1 MTHVFAEVNE
11 LSLGVFSIV
20 IAITL
25 GITFWAA
32 KRSRTA
38 EGFFTAER
46 SITGGQNG
54 FAISGDFM
62 SASTFL
68 GVTGLV
74 FLVGMDG
81 TLILVS
87 SLLSFLVVLFL
98 IAERM
103 RNAGKF
109 TTADVLA
116 FRLRERPART
126 AAAVNTLT
134 IAGLYLMAQL
144 LGAGVLIQALAGIS
158 FPLAVV
164 ITGTFMIIYVV
175 FGGMLA
181 TTWVQIVK
189 AGLLLAC
196 GFGLLVAIL
205 IESKFSISSV
215 LTQATERH
223 PEGDAILSHGLLFP
237 TDNPLDTI
245 SYVLT
250 FALGTAGLP
259 HILIRFFTVPD
270 AQAARKSVVWA
281 TVIIGS
287 FYLIVVLIGY
297 AARAYLPDESV
308 TAAGESGNLAGPLL
322 AQEFGGGA
330 GSVGGDIALALVSAV
345 AFATILA
352 VVAGLVISASGAVAH
367 DLWSNVIRKGR
378 VSDDEEVKVARVSS
392 IALGVIAIV
401 LTVIVGAGTNITV
414 LVALAFSVAAS
425 ANFPPLLLALS
436 WRRFNTMGAVV
447 GAASGLI
454 ASLVVIFL
462 GPNVMDDP
470 VINLSQTAIISV
482 PIGFLGCWLG
492 TMLSEERG
500 AERSYHEMLVRS
512 ETGIGAEE
520 AHAITKRAR
529 TKGEPEGVS

>member
-1 MTHVFAEVNE
+1 MTILAEVNE

-20 IAITL
+20 IAVTLVITY
-25 GITFWAA
+25 WAA
-32 KRSRTA
+32 QRSRTA

-46 SITGGQNG
+46 SISGGQNG

-98 IAERM
+98 LAERM

-116 FRLRERPART
+116 FRLREKPART
-126 AAAVNTLT
+126 AAAMNTLT

-144 LGAGVLIQALAGIS
+144 LGAGVLIPALAGIDFS
-158 FPLAVV
+158 LSVV
-164 ITGTFMIIYVV
+164 ITGTFMMIYVV

-189 AGLLLAC
+189 AGLLLTC
-196 GFGLLVAIL
+196 GAALLIAIM
-205 IESKFSISSV
+205 IKSGFSISGV

-223 PEGDAILSHGLLFP
+223 PDGDAILNHGLLFP
-237 TDNPLDTI
+237 TDNPLNTI
-245 SYVLT
+245 SYILA

-281 TVIIGS
+281 TTIIGS
-287 FYLIVVLIGY
+287 FYLIVVLIGF
-297 AARAYLPDESV
+297 AARAYLPDEGV
-308 TAAGESGNLAGPLL
+308 EAAGTSGNLAGPLL
-322 AQEFGGGA
+322 AQEFGGGV
-330 GSVGGDIALALVSAV
+330 GTVGGDIALALVSAV

-378 VSDDEEVKVARVSS
+378 ISEGEEVQVARATSVV
-392 IALGVIAIV
+392 IGVISILLTIV
-401 LTVIVGAGTNITV
+401 VGAGTNITV
-414 LVALAFSVAAS
+414 LVALAFTVAAS

-447 GAASGLI
+447 GALTGLI
-454 ASLVVIFL
+454 ASVLGILL

-470 VINLSQTAIISV
+470 VIDLAYPAIVSV
-482 PIGFLGCWLG
+482 PLGFLGCFLG
-492 TMLSEERG
+492 TMLSTERG
-500 AERSYHEMLVRS
+500 AERSYHELVVRS

-520 AHAITKRAR
+520 AHPTSPRAAA
-529 TKGEPEGVS
+529 EPEVVAGR

>member
-1 MTHVFAEVNE
+1 MSNGVNE
-11 LSLGVFSIV
+11 LSLAVFSVV
-20 IAITL
+20 IAVTLAITY
-25 GITFWAA
+25 WAA

-46 SITGGQNG
+46 GISGGQNG

-98 IAERM
+98 LAERM

-126 AAAVNTLT
+126 AAAINTLV

-144 LGAGVLIQALAGIS
+144 LGAGVLIQALAGVD
-158 FPLAVV
+158 FWVAVAL
-164 ITGTFMIIYVV
+164 TGTFMMIYVV

-189 AGLLLAC
+189 AGLLLTC
-196 GFGLLVAIL
+196 GVVLLIAIL
-205 IESKFSISSV
+205 IKSGFSISSV
-215 LTQATERH
+215 LTTATERH
-223 PEGDAILSHGLLFP
+223 PDGDAILSHGVLFP
-237 TDNPLDTI
+237 MDQPLNTI
-245 SYVLT
+245 SYLLAFV
-250 FALGTAGLP
+250 LGTAGLP

-281 TVIIGS
+281 TTIIGS
-287 FYLIVVLIGY
+287 FYLIVVLIGF
-297 AARAYLPDESV
+297 AARAYLPPEGV
-308 TAAGESGNLAGPLL
+308 EAAGTSGNLAGPLL
-322 AQEFGGGA
+322 AQEFGGGV
-330 GSVGGDIALALVSAV
+330 GTFGGDIALALVSAV

-367 DLWSNVIRKGR
+367 DLWSNVIKKGKTTEG
-378 VSDDEEVKVARVSS
+378 EEVRAARVTSVV
-392 IALGVIAIV
+392 IGVIAIL
-401 LTVIVGAGTNITV
+401 LTIIVGAGTNITV
-414 LVALAFSVAAS
+414 FVALAFSVAAS

-436 WRRFNTMGAVV
+436 WRRFNTTGAVV
-447 GAASGLI
+447 GALAGLI
-454 ASLVVIFL
+454 SALVVIFL

-470 VINLSQTAIISV
+470 VINLSYSAIISV
-482 PIGFLGCWLG
+482 PIGFLGCYLG
-492 TMLSEERG
+492 TVLSTERG
-500 AERSYHEMLVRS
+500 AERSYHELMVRS

-520 AHAITKRAR
+520 AATATRSP
-529 TKGEPEGVS
+529 EPEDTRVTAAR

>member
-1 MTHVFAEVNE
+1 MIILADVNE
-11 LSLGVFSIV
+11 LSLAVFSVV
-20 IAITL
+20 IAVTLVITY
-25 GITFWAA
+25 WAA

-46 SITGGQNG
+46 GITGGQNG

-98 IAERM
+98 LAERM

-144 LGAGVLIQALAGIS
+144 LGAGVLIQELAGIS
-158 FPLAVV
+158 FWLSVV
-164 ITGTFMIIYVV
+164 ITGSFMMIYVI

-189 AGLLLAC
+189 AGLLLTC
-196 GFGLLVAIL
+196 GIALLIAIL
-205 IESKFSISSV
+205 IKSGFSISGV
-215 LTQATERH
+215 LSDATNRH
-223 PEGDAILSHGLLFP
+223 PDGDAIMSHGLLFP
-237 TDNPLDTI
+237 TDNPLNTI
-245 SYVLT
+245 SYILA

-281 TVIIGS
+281 TMIIGS
-287 FYLIVVLIGY
+287 FYLIVVLIGF
-297 AARAYLPDESV
+297 AARAYLPDEGV
-308 TAAGESGNLAGPLL
+308 EAAGSSGNLAGPLL
-322 AQEFGGGA
+322 AQEFGGGV

-367 DLWSNVIRKGR
+367 DLWSNVVRKGR
-378 VSDDEEVKVARVSS
+378 TAEGEEVRVARVAALTIGIIS
-392 IALGVIAIV
+392 IL
-401 LTVIVGAGTNITV
+401 LTIIVGAGTNITV
-414 LVALAFSVAAS
+414 LVALAFTVAAS

-436 WRRFNTMGAVV
+436 WRRFNTMGAVI
-447 GAASGLI
+447 GALAGLI
-454 ASLVVIFL
+454 ASLVGILL

-470 VINLSQTAIISV
+470 VLDMAYPAIISV

-492 TMLSEERG
+492 TMLTKERG
-500 AERSYHEMLVRS
+500 AERSYHELMVRS

-520 AHAITKRAR
+520 AHAAKADVTPA
-529 TKGEPEGVS
+529 PETVASR

>member
-1 MTHVFAEVNE
+1 MTILAEVNE
-11 LSLGVFSIV
+11 LSLAIFSVV

-25 GITFWAA
+25 VITYWAA

-46 SITGGQNG
+46 SISGGQNG

-74 FLVGMDG
+74 FLAGMDG

-98 IAERM
+98 LAERM

-126 AAAVNTLT
+126 TAAINTLT

-144 LGAGVLIQALAGIS
+144 LGAGVLIQELAGID
-158 FPLAVV
+158 FWLAVV
-164 ITGTFMIIYVV
+164 ITGTFMMIYVV

-189 AGLLLAC
+189 AGLLLTC
-196 GFGLLVAIL
+196 GFALLIAIL
-205 IESKFSISSV
+205 IKSGFSISGM
-215 LTQATERH
+215 LTQAIERH
-223 PEGDAILSHGLLFP
+223 PDGDAILSHGLLFP
-237 TDNPLDTI
+237 SDNPLNTI
-245 SYVLT
+245 SYVLA

-270 AQAARKSVVWA
+270 ARAARKSVVWA
-281 TVIIGS
+281 TMIIGT
-287 FYLIVVLIGY
+287 FYLIVVVIGF
-297 AARAYLPDESV
+297 AARAYLSDAAVE
-308 TAAGESGNLAGPLL
+308 AAGTSGNLAGPLL
-322 AQEFGGGA
+322 AQEFGGGVD
-330 GSVGGDIALALVSAV
+330 SVGGDIALALVSAV

-367 DLWSNVIRKGR
+367 DLWSNVIKKGR
-378 VSDDEEVKVARVSS
+378 TVEGEEVRVARGASVT
-392 IALGVIAIV
+392 IGVISII
-401 LTVIVGAGTNITV
+401 LTIIVGAGTNITV
-414 LVALAFSVAAS
+414 LVALAFTVAAS
-425 ANFPPLLLALS
+425 ANFPPLFLALS
-436 WRRFNTMGAVV
+436 WRRFNTMGAV
-447 GAASGLI
+447 
-454 ASLVVIFL
+454 
-462 GPNVMDDP
+462 
-470 VINLSQTAIISV
+470 
-482 PIGFLGCWLG
+482 
-492 TMLSEERG
+492 
-500 AERSYHEMLVRS
+500 
-512 ETGIGAEE
+512 IGAL
-520 AHAITKRAR
+520 A
-529 TKGEPEGVS
+529 G